1 MKSAF
6 SLEEAV
12 REAHARTGVP
22 GVAAALSIGGR
33 SSFAAE
39 GSLVLGGDERVRVDT
54 PFRIASVS
62 KSFTATLAAETVGLD
77 SDIRAW
83 LSHTSGMRPE
93 SHDQLPES
101 VDGLWSYSNAGYW
114 AAGEAAADAAA
125 VPFDEAM
132 RTHVLE
138 PLGLAATGYA
148 EPAGAARGHVQEGKT
163 GHRPVLVDAYARER
177 WPSGGLWS
185 TVADLLVHGR
195 AHIESYSELHEP
207 VARALGARY
216 ALGWWERELADGSI
230 ALDHEG
236 SVAGYQTLL
245 LLVPERE
252 LVLAVLTNSW
262 RGSGLIRRVV
272 EKLGLVPAEPE
283 AAPAV
288 DESVAGSYALDDVE
302 ATVVADD
309 DALVVSVS
317 EPDPVTG
324 APLTARTA
332 ARPLGGGVYGYAR
345 GRLMSHRL
353 DFPRDGVAR
362 IGWLAMPRVD
372 PA

>member
-22 GVAAALSIGGR
+22 GVSAALSIGGR
-33 SSFAAE
+33 ASFAAE
-39 GSLVLGGDERVRVDT
+39 GVLALGADEPVRVDT

-77 SDIRAW
+77 SGIRGR
-83 LSHTSGMRPE
+83 LSHTAGFRPE
-93 SHDQLPES
+93 SYDQLPEE
-101 VDGLWSYSNAGYW
+101 DEGLWSYSNAGYW
-114 AAGEAAADAAA
+114 AVGEAIADAAA
-125 VPFDEAM
+125 MPFDEAM

-138 PLGLAATGYA
+138 PIGLGATGYG
-148 EPAGAARGHVQEGKT
+148 EPGRVARGHVQEGET
-163 GHRPVLVDAYARER
+163 GHRAVLVDAYARER

-185 TVADLLVHGR
+185 TVADLVLYGR
-195 AHIESYSELHEP
+195 AHIEGYPELHEP
-207 VARALGARY
+207 VAGALGARY
-216 ALGWWERELADGSI
+216 ALGWWERELEDGTV

-236 SVAGYQTLL
+236 SIAGYQTLL

-272 EKLGLVPAEPE
+272 EKLGLVPAAAE
-283 AAPAV
+283 APAV
-288 DESVAGSYALDDVE
+288 DPSLAGSYALDDVE
-302 ATVVADD
+302 ASVTVDG
-309 DALVVSVS
+309 DALVVTVS

-324 APLTARTA
+324 ASITTRTA
-332 ARPLGGGVYGYAR
+332 ARPLGNGVYGYAR

-353 DFPRDGVAR
+353 DFPREGVAR
-362 IGWLAMPRVD
+362 IGWLAMPRVG
-372 PA
+372 A

>member
-22 GVAAALSIGGR
+22 GVAAGLSIGGR
-33 SSFAAE
+33 ASFAAE
-39 GSLVLGGDERVRVDT
+39 GVLALGGAEQVHVDT

-83 LSHTSGMRPE
+83 LSHTAGLRAE
-93 SHDQLPES
+93 SYELLPEEA
-101 VDGLWSYSNAGYW
+101 DGLWSYSNSGYW
-114 AAGEAAADAAA
+114 SVGEAAADAASL
-125 VPFDEAM
+125 PFDEAM

-138 PLGLAATGYA
+138 PLSLTATGYA
-148 EPAGAARGHVQEGKT
+148 EPAAAARGHVQEGET

-185 TVADLLVHGR
+185 TVADLVVYGR
-195 AHIESYSELHEP
+195 AHLEAYAELHEP

-262 RGSGLIRRVV
+262 RGSGLVRRVV
-272 EKLGLVPAEPE
+272 EKLGVVPAEPDT
-283 AAPAV
+283 PPVV
-288 DESVAGSYALDDVE
+288 DESATGSYALDNVE
-302 ATVVADD
+302 ATVVVDD
-309 DALVVSVS
+309 EALIVTVS

-324 APLTARTA
+324 ARLTTRIP

-362 IGWLAMPRVD
+362 IGWLAMPRVG

>member
-12 REAHARTGVP
+12 REAHARTQVP

-39 GSLVLGGDERVRVDT
+39 GVLALEGGEQVRVDT

-62 KSFTATLAAETVGLD
+62 KSFTATVAAETVGLD
-77 SDIRAW
+77 ADIRAW
-83 LSHTSGMRPE
+83 LSHTAGLRAE
-93 SHDQLPES
+93 SYDVLPDAA
-101 VDGLWSYSNAGYW
+101 DGLWSYSNAGYW
-114 AAGEAAADAAA
+114 SVGEAVADAADQ
-125 VPFDEAM
+125 PFDESM
-132 RTHVLE
+132 RLHVLE

-148 EPAGAARGHVQEGKT
+148 EPPHVARGHVQEGEA

-185 TVADLLVHGR
+185 TVADLLVYGR
-195 AHIESYSELHEP
+195 AHIEGYGELHEP
-207 VARALGARY
+207 VTRALGGRY
-216 ALGWWERELADGSI
+216 ALGWWERELADGTL

-236 SVAGYQTLL
+236 SVAGYQSLL

-272 EKLGLVPAEPE
+272 EKLGLVPADPE
-283 AAPAV
+283 SGSKV
-288 DESVAGSYALDDVE
+288 DESAAGTYAIDEVSATVALDD
-302 ATVVADD
+302 A
-309 DALVVSVS
+309 ALVVTVS

-324 APLTARTA
+324 ADITTRTA
-332 ARPLGGGVYGYAR
+332 ARPLGNSVYGYAR

-353 DFPRDGVAR
+353 DFPRADVAR

-372 PA
+372 TA